1 MNRGKIVKWPGVD
14 EKSEQMALVNSHTQ
28 RKSLQGKEAENE
40 LAQCLLN
47 LFHNSSVQIDK

>member
-1 MNRGKIVKWPGVD
+1 MKWPAVD
-14 EKSEQMALVNSHTQ
+14 ERSEQMALLDSHTR

-47 LFHNSSVQIDK
+47 LFPNNSVQMDK